1 VREKLVQVTDASEVA
16 EMLTDALGLK
26 ENQGFVP
33 TT

>member
-1 VREKLVQVTDASEVA
+1 VREKLVQVTDASKVA

-26 ENQGFVP
+26 ENLGFVP